1 MKRQINS
8 KGLSLVENHSSDNLW
23 AYINLK
29 VIMWVA
35 TESNVLICIFCK
47 TKYKILLNECNYLVK
62 KMFQFESSVFFFMI
76 LISKFKLSLSIIIH
90 ILTLIR

>member
-8 KGLSLVENHSSDNLW
+8 KGLSLIENHSSDNLW

-35 TESNVLICIFCK
+35 TESKLLICIFAK
-47 TKYKILLNECNYLVK
+47 LNIKCCLMNA
-62 KMFQFESSVFFFMI
+62 
-76 LISKFKLSLSIIIH
+76 II
-90 ILTLIR
+90 